1 MPRHKIPLTP
11 PAYIGGGKNIDKA
24 IIQKSRPMMAL
35 ADYSLAEL
43 KILDLYLARIDSRN
57 PEIRTVYFDKGEIER
72 CLEVSQITKVNLKKR
87 LSRLSQMVELPTLA
101 TDNSN
106 DRFKAITLFEEADGE
121 RDADTGL
128 WRVTL
133 TCTVAAMKYIFN
145 VENIGY
151 LKYRLKNVR
160 DLTSLYSYYLYLF
173 LLDNRFR
180 FSENSP
186 EQGKIIS
193 VKELKEILH
202 CDAETYSQYKRFNDL
217 VLKKSQKEIE
227 EKTDLRFT
235 YEPDRS
241 KGGKGRTVSYLKIE
255 VAADEQ
261 LTFDDIQLPPT
272 LIIDAP
278 APQLHDQSEDE
289 PETSQYKDIDLYVEA
304 CDNEFTVAEV
314 ESLLTII
321 LTIDVPA
328 VKDGGIE
335 LARFHYL
342 AEKYSIMKAYA
353 AKSKIKRR
361 YNYLRKIILKDREEH
376 QGAKK

>member
-11 PAYIGGGKNIDKA
+11 PVYNGGGKNIDNA
-24 IIQKSRPMMAL
+24 SVHKSRPVMAL
-35 ADYSLAEL
+35 ADYTLSEL
-43 KILDLYLARIDSRN
+43 KILDLYLARIDSHK
-57 PEIRTVYFDKGEIER
+57 PEIRTVHFDKGELER
-72 CLEVSQITKVNLKKR
+72 CLNVGKINRKELDKR
-87 LSRLSQMVELPTLA
+87 ISRLFQKVSLPVMDVENE
-101 TDNSN
+101 TD
-106 DRFKAITLFEEADGE
+106 DIVLFERIKSK
-121 RDADTGL
+121 RDKNTEL
-128 WRVTL
+128 WEVDL
-133 TCTVAAMKYIFN
+133 TCTESAMKYIFN
-145 VENIGY
+145 IDNIGY

-160 DLTSLYSYYLYLF
+160 DLSSLYSYYLYLF

-180 FSENSP
+180 FSPNSHDHL
-186 EQGKIIS
+186 KIIS
-193 VKELKEILH
+193 VQELKDILH
-202 CDAETYSQYKRFNDL
+202 CDAEAYSQYKRFNDL
-217 VLKKSQKEIE
+217 VLKRCQKEIE

-261 LTFDDIQLPPT
+261 LTFDDIKLPFT
-272 LIIDAP
+272 VIVDAP
-278 APQLHDQSEDE
+278 APQLHDQNEDE
-289 PETSQYKDIDLYVEA
+289 QETSTYKDIDLYVEA
-304 CDNEFTVAEV
+304 CDNEFTVAEI
-314 ESLLTII
+314 ESLLMII
-321 LTIDVPA
+321 LTMDVPPA
-328 VKDGGIE
+328 REGGIE